1 MDFAQ
6 AFSYLFAAVEVFID
20 VAGEDSVNRRL
31 SQESQVRSGGR
42 NTAHVGVRKTFQ
54 TLFID
59 IDGYF
64 RSRLDVIDEV
74 TKAGAQVKSHPV
86 GPDVALQIPAN
97 RPPKFLLLDELG
109 LSKAQSVQLRL
120 YHRHPFRSR
129 KATA

>member
-1 MDFAQ
+1 MCKDQPVIEEIKILSLTVREIRLQYHEAPSGTQNPMDFAQ

-42 NTAHVGVRKTFQ
+42 NTAHVGVGKTFQ

-59 IDGYF
+59 VDGYF

-86 GPDVALQIPAN
+86 GPDVALQIPA
-97 RPPKFLLLDELG
+97 
-109 LSKAQSVQLRL
+109 
-120 YHRHPFRSR
+120 
-129 KATA
+129 